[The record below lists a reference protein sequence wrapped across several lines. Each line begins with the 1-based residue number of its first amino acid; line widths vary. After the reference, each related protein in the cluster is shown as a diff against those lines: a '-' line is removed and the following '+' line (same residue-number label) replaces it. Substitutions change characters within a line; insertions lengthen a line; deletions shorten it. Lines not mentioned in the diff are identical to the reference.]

1 MNQLDIK
8 QHIIPIYLAII
19 ILIMAPNTPI
29 AILCVLTPLL
39 IISTAIHFKN
49 KTIGILG
56 IFFLYLLALP
66 QVMVS
71 SMDGIFLVP
80 IVMLSLLLPSIILV
94 SQILQDQNTELAY
107 QVLSKRKKPALI
119 SFGSA
124 LLILVLFYGITLVF
138 GDRLLLSTE
147 FIQQQVFLLIGLSLF
162 ILTPMLLKTS

>member
-1 MNQLDIK
+1 MNRINIK

-19 ILIMAPNTPI
+19 LLIMAPNTPI

-56 IFFLYLLALP
+56 IFLLYLFALP

-71 SMDGIFLVP
+71 SMDDIILVLIF
-80 IVMLSLLLPSIILV
+80 MSSLLLPSIILV
-94 SQILQDQNTELAY
+94 SQILQDQNAELAY
-107 QVLSKRKKPALI
+107 RVLSKRKKPVLI
-119 SFGSA
+119 SFGYT
-124 LLILVLFYGITLVF
+124 LLILVLFYGIALVF

-147 FIQQQVFLLIGLSLF
+147 SIQGQVLLLAGLSLF
-162 ILTPMLLKTS
+162 TLTPLLLKTS

>member
-1 MNQLDIK
+1 MNRIDIK

-19 ILIMAPNTPI
+19 LLIMAQDTPI

-56 IFFLYLLALP
+56 IFFLYLFALP

-71 SMDGIFLVP
+71 SMDDIILVP
-80 IVMLSLLLPSIILV
+80 VVILSLCLPSIILV
-94 SQILQDQNTELAY
+94 NQILQDQNTEIAY
-107 QVLSKRKKPALI
+107 RVLSKRKKPALI

-124 LLILVLFYGITLVF
+124 LLLLVLFYGITLVF

-147 FIQQQVFLLIGLSLF
+147 SIQGQVLLLTGLSLF
-162 ILTPMLLKTS
+162 ILTPLLLKT

>member
-1 MNQLDIK
+1 MNRIDIK

-19 ILIMAPNTPI
+19 LRIMAPNTPI

-39 IISTAIHFKN
+39 RISTAIHFKN

-71 SMDGIFLVP
+71 SMDDIILVP
-80 IVMLSLLLPSIILV
+80 VVMLSLLLPSILLV
-94 SQILQDQNTELAY
+94 SQILQDQNNEQAY
-107 QVLSKRKKPALI
+107 WTLSKRKKPVLI
-119 SFGSA
+119 SFGST

-147 FIQQQVFLLIGLSLF
+147 SIQGQVLFLTGLSLF
-162 ILTPMLLKTS
+162 ILTPLLLKTS

>member
-1 MNQLDIK
+1 MNRINIK
-8 QHIIPIYLAII
+8 QHIIPSYLAII
-19 ILIMAPNTPI
+19 LLVMAPNTPI

-56 IFFLYLLALP
+56 IFLLYLLALP

-71 SMDGIFLVP
+71 SMDDIILVLIF
-80 IVMLSLLLPSIILV
+80 MSSLLLPSIILV

-107 QVLSKRKKPALI
+107 RVLLKRKKPVLI

-124 LLILVLFYGITLVF
+124 LLLLVLFYGITLVF

-147 FIQQQVFLLIGLSLF
+147 SIQGQVLLLTGLSLF
-162 ILTPMLLKTS
+162 ILTPLLLKTS